1 MKSFIFPLSNGPDKK
16 EKAKRNEHVRMQ
28 KGGNF
33 TNVSNILLI
42 GLNSKFYG
50 IFAK

>member
-1 MKSFIFPLSNGPDKK
+1 MKSFIFLLRNSPDKK
-16 EKAKRNEHVRMQ
+16 EKTKPNEHVRMQ

-33 TNVSNILLI
+33 TDVSNILLI